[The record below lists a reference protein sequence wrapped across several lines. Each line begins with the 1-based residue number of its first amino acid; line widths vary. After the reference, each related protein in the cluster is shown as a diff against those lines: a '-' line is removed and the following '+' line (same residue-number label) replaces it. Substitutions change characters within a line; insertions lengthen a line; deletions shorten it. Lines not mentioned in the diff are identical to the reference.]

1 MKPITKNLIV
11 ILLLFTG
18 CSRVQTLNLTP
29 HTYGGKAKN
38 IIWLQIAGL
47 EEEHL
52 AMIRFSSPQS
62 AITSFEDV
70 HCSGKSWSYNL
81 YGLRP
86 KASDGFLSQIVGS
99 KNITGS
105 CEDFSR
111 KPMWNFLNRSS
122 HKVGIFEV
130 EAGAGSLSTSK
141 TCLGKESF
149 LSNTTLWKMEKGGK
163 EELFHYLGSQKF
175 EKNKVYYDKSCLK
188 GNCFATLYDNV
199 KSIWSRFKK
208 EQGQSVF
215 IIRDFSFLNALRSK
229 NIPKAREILVELEKT
244 LKFLKEENQRSN
256 ETLFLVTAAE
266 SLHLELPKKG
276 KEWFEFESKG
286 KKVLFR
292 NTSLLSPVLAK
303 GPGSENFC
311 GIFEEYEILKRV
323 FWETDKKSWNPLDV
337 F

>member
-1 MKPITKNLIV
+1 M
-11 ILLLFTG
+11 
-18 CSRVQTLNLTP
+18 QTLNLTP
-29 HTYGGKAKN
+29 HSFSGKPKN
-38 IIWLQIAGL
+38 IVWLQIAGFQ
-47 EEEHL
+47 EEHL

-70 HCSGKSWSYNL
+70 HCSGKAWNYNL

-86 KASDGFLSQIVGS
+86 KAPSGFLSQIVGS
-99 KNITGS
+99 KNITGT

-111 KPMWNFLNRSS
+111 KPLWGFLNQSS
-122 HKVGIFEV
+122 HKVGIFEIDP
-130 EAGAGSLSTSK
+130 GSGSLSNANS
-141 TCLGKESF
+141 CLGKGRF

-163 EELFHYLGSQKF
+163 EDLFHYLGTKKF

-199 KSIWSRFKK
+199 KSIWNRFKK
-208 EQGQSVF
+208 DQGQSIF
-215 IIRDFSFLNALRSK
+215 IIRDFSFLSALKSR
-229 NIPKAREILVELEKT
+229 NVPRAREILVELEKA
-244 LKFLKEENQRSN
+244 LKFMKDEHQRSN
-256 ETLFLVTAAE
+256 DTLFLVTSSE
-266 SLHLELPKKG
+266 SQNIELPRKG
-276 KEWFEFESKG
+276 DEWFEFETKG

-311 GIFEEYEILKRV
+311 GIYEEYEILKRV
-323 FWETDKKSWNPLDV
+323 FWESDKKSWNPLDV